1 MKKQYLG
8 TQTKKAIQ
16 NFPFSFRHTSKQFLY
31 AITEIKKAAAL
42 AHYQVGELDRDR
54 KAAIVQACDEILAGK
69 FDTQFVLPAFQGGAG
84 TSNHMNVNEIIAS
97 RATEILSGKKKIDVH
112 PNNHVNM
119 SHSTND
125 VMPSA
130 LKIVALRLS
139 EKILVTLNELAC
151 ALEKKAHEF
160 AATEKLGRTH
170 MQDAVPI
177 TLGDEFNSYA
187 EYVQRGSA
195 RIIHAREELKEL
207 NLGGSAVGNSIN
219 ASKSYRKF
227 LYRHLYKITKL
238 DIRPAKNLMA
248 RTSSDSDFV
257 ALSQALTALCVDLS
271 KIAND
276 LRLLSSGPRGGFG
289 EITLPELQAGSSMM
303 PGKVNPILPEAVNQ
317 LYFLVSGNNLAIEK
331 AAEAAQLELGAMLPL
346 ITDRLIESLTLIDE
360 VVSVFITR
368 CIIGIRANHLRLQE
382 HLEKSTSYA
391 TLLSPKIG
399 YQTTADAVKQA
410 IAENKPLRAVI
421 IKERN
426 LLTAKQFNQL
436 MRLHKHE
443 NNHSKSGKRG
453 KRK

>member
-1 MKKQYLG
+1 MKKKYFG
-8 TQTKKAIQ
+8 TQTSKAAK
-16 NFPFSFRHTSKQFLY
+16 NFPFTFRRTPRVFLY
-31 AITEIKKAAAL
+31 AIVEIKKAAAL
-42 AHYQVGELDRDR
+42 AHFEAAELSRNR
-54 KAAIVQACDEILAGK
+54 KTAIVQACDEILAGK
-69 FDTQFVLPAFQGGAG
+69 LDAQFVLPAFQGGAG
-84 TSNHMNVNEIIAS
+84 TSNHMNVNEVIAN

-139 EKILVTLNELAC
+139 AKLLLTLEELAR
-151 ALEKKAHEF
+151 AFDKKAKEF
-160 AATEKLGRTH
+160 ATTTKLGRTH

-177 TLGDEFNSYA
+177 TLGDEFASYA
-187 EYVQRGSA
+187 EYIRRGSS
-195 RIIHAREELKEL
+195 RIVHTREELQEL
-207 NLGGSAVGNSIN
+207 NLGGSAVGNSLN
-219 ASKSYRKF
+219 ASERYRKL
-227 LYRHLYKITKL
+227 LYRHLKKITKL
-238 DIRPAKNLMA
+238 NIRPVKNRMA
-248 RTSSDSDFV
+248 RTSSDTDFV
-257 ALSQALTALCVDLS
+257 ALSQALTVLCVDLS

-289 EITLPELQAGSSMM
+289 EISLPELQAGSSMM

-360 VVSVFITR
+360 VVSVFRTR
-368 CIIGIRANHLRLQE
+368 CVVGIRANRLRMQE

-399 YQTTADAVKQA
+399 YQTAAEAVKQA
-410 IAENKPLRAVI
+410 IAENKPLRSVI
-421 IKERN
+421 TEKMI
-426 LLTAKQFNQL
+426 LTEKQFDQL
-436 MRLHKHE
+436 TRPRKH
-443 NNHSKSGKRG
+443 
-453 KRK
+453 